1 MYGYFD
7 EVMKV
12 GVIDNDDMREYAF
25 CQLQTE
31 MKRVKKI
38 SPKVWWSI

>member
-25 CQLQTE
+25 CQLQAAD
-31 MKRVKKI
+31 KLGRKI
-38 SPKVWWSI
+38 NPRVWWNI